1 MHQNGQDRTEK
12 ASFWFR
18 FSSKSDSVSLT
29 VGGQE
34 SIQLRKRELRS
45 AARARL
51 AAMTPEARIEASRK
65 LRARLLE
72 RPEWGQA
79 GSILFFAPFREEP
92 DIWDLLSLA
101 LAAGK
106 VVTLPRYSVPEGS
119 YFACRVRSLETDIH
133 EGHMGIREPVP
144 GCASEPWNQLDLIL
158 VPGVGFDL
166 ECRRLGRGRGFY
178 DRILAAA
185 AGRTCGVSFDEQ
197 ILGEVP
203 LEPHDVTLNSILTPT
218 RWIEPSAAGI

>member
-1 MHQNGQDRTEK
+1 MGRNRSEK
-12 ASFWFR
+12 ASFWFG
-18 FSSKSDSVSLT
+18 FSSKPASVRVT

-65 LRARLLE
+65 LRMRLLA
-72 RPEWGQA
+72 RPEWGRA

-92 DIWDLLSLA
+92 DIWELLSRRWPP
-101 LAAGK
+101 GK
-106 VVTLPRYSVPEGS
+106 WCALPRYSRPGRRL
-119 YFACRVRSLETDIH
+119 FACRVRNLETDVH
-133 EGHMGIREPVP
+133 EGHMGIREPVA
-144 GCASEPWNQLDLIL
+144 GCATETWNRLDLIL

-178 DRILAAA
+178 DRILAAVE
-185 AGRTCGVSFDEQ
+185 GRKCGVSFDEQ
-197 ILGEVP
+197 ILSEVP

-218 RWIEPSAAGI
+218 RWIEPSAGGI